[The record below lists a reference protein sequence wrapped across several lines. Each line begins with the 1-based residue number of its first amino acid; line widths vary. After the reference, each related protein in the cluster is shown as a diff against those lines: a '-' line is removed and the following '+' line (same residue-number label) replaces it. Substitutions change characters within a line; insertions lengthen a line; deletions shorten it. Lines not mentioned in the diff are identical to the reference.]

1 MRRLVWL
8 TVLVFA
14 LAVPAAGFAL
24 NGDTDGTLS
33 VKAGI
38 GKVYLNFNG
47 SAVGRVQRGVIRV
60 TDPVAS
66 DGLGVDFSGC
76 DVEIDKSDTTANK
89 SDTITI
95 CRGTNLRFR
104 AIGGKYKIL
113 IRGAQPGPAVGMYLS
128 AVGHGYAVLNGAGD
142 DPDVDAD
149 GMYSLN
155 DGPYKSLPNFGG
167 TVNLV
172 APAGG

>member
-8 TVLVFA
+8 TVLAFV
-14 LAVPAAGFAL
+14 LAAPAAGLAVT
-24 NGDTDGTLS
+24 GDEDGTLS

-47 SAVGRVQRGVIRV
+47 SAVGRLRSGSIRV
-60 TDPVAS
+60 TDPVAT
-66 DGLGVDFSGC
+66 DGIGFDFSGC
-76 DVEIDKSDTTANK
+76 DVEIDKSDTTTNK
-89 SDTITI
+89 GDTITV

-104 AIGGKYKIL
+104 AIGGRYQISIK
-113 IRGAQPGPAVGMYLS
+113 GAAIYLS

-142 DPDVDAD
+142 DPEVASD
-149 GMYSLN
+149 GTYSLN
-155 DGPYKSLPNFGG
+155 DGPFKSLPDLGG